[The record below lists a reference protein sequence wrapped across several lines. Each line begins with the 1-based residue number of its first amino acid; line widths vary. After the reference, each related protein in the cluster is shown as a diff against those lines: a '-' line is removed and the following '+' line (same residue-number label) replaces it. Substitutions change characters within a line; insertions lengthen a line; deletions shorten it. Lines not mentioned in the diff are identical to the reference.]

1 MGIVVSRAAAR
12 PPSVKCRICG
22 RMAAGSAKLC
32 DECAS
37 AVKRARH
44 VSTVSSQFLPA
55 TAAGPSI
62 SPPPTV
68 RVARR
73 DDRARTGMATWL
85 PEKPGGWGVLG
96 ALVIFGATVC
106 VTGFYAVQEI
116 EEAGSQRSS
125 VSVGLATPP
134 AAESRIAPS
143 SLLRENSETQQAPST
158 ATEGG
163 EPLQVESAA
172 VTSSSPAQVPKVA
185 YRRSG
190 EGKLQKSA
198 ALTDLS
204 ARSPDTDPASRPSEE
219 AASASV
225 AVAAAVVV
233 SEQPVVPDRWQ
244 AMNAALEL
252 CSRETFLAGVVCT
265 ERARLQYC
273 DGYWGKVPQCRG
285 ASRQEN
291 SR

>member
-1 MGIVVSRAAAR
+1 
-12 PPSVKCRICG
+12 
-22 RMAAGSAKLC
+22 MAAGSAKLC

-55 TAAGPSI
+55 TATGASI
-62 SPPPTV
+62 SPPPTA

-73 DDRARTGMATWL
+73 CDRARTGIATWL

-96 ALVIFGATVC
+96 AFVIFGATVC

-116 EEAGSQRSS
+116 EEAGSRRSS
-125 VSVGLATPP
+125 VSVGFTTPP

-143 SLLRENSETQQAPST
+143 SLLRENGETLQVPST
-158 ATEGG
+158 AMDGD
-163 EPLQVESAA
+163 EPLQVESVA
-172 VTSSSPAQVPKVA
+172 VPASSGIPDVPKA
-185 YRRSG
+185 SYRRSA

-198 ALTDLS
+198 TLTDLS
-204 ARSPDTDPASRPSEE
+204 ARSLDTDPAGRPSEE
-219 AASASV
+219 TASTPV
-225 AVAAAVVV
+225 AVAAPVVA
-233 SEQPVVPDRWQ
+233 SEQPVVLDRWQ

-285 ASRQEN
+285 ASRPEN